1 MLKNRFR
8 NVTLASDVVV
18 QRAGDEAVLLKLDDE
33 VVFSLNPT
41 ATLIVELIRSGETV
55 DAIVTRLVNE
65 YDVPRADVAA
75 QVDTLLDSLVSKRL
89 VDVHAAEH
97 HS

>member
-8 NVTLASDVVV
+8 IVTLAADVVV

-55 DAIVTRLVNE
+55 DAIVARLGDE
-65 YDVPRADVAA
+65 YGVPRADVAA
-75 QVDTLLDSLVSKRL
+75 QVDNLLDSLVSKRL

-97 HS
+97 RS